1 MRKSCTIRKALSI
14 LAALMLAVCP
24 ALAEEPVLEDRS
36 LELGN
41 SSIRYPMLTGLA
53 DGESQQQVNQ
63 KMQEDLDVTG
73 YLDRITMLISQDSL
87 HVTAEWEGILQGEI
101 ISCVLSAEGALENN
115 RSTHRWT
122 WSNIDLRDGREIQMD
137 ELFSD
142 PVAAREALEEYLR
155 YEVAP
160 ELSAHLDNNELTP
173 LPEGFRLEPAG
184 LTLLYPISS
193 LSTLGDRAGAVR
205 IGWNEIRDFLD
216 LREGGILDRI
226 GAVNMMTLTEDS
238 REYIRRMAENG
249 QLPGIPVTIGEG
261 LKALTDR
268 YHLLTDPDVYVG
280 GRLFALE
287 GSGFRNVLLM
297 TDFLSEAWDDSVV
310 QGIRMDRGCAWGLC
324 IGETGKNE
332 WRAVLGDPDSETELD
347 PETADSNRMVPGSCD
362 YYNIGAYQL
371 RLYADTD
378 DTLVS
383 IVLTE

>member
-1 MRKSCTIRKALSI
+1 
-14 LAALMLAVCP
+14 
-24 ALAEEPVLEDRS
+24 
-36 LELGN
+36 
-41 SSIRYPMLTGLA
+41 
-53 DGESQQQVNQ
+53 
-63 KMQEDLDVTG
+63 
-73 YLDRITMLISQDSL
+73 
-87 HVTAEWEGILQGEI
+87 
-101 ISCVLSAEGALENN
+101 
-115 RSTHRWT
+115 
-122 WSNIDLRDGREIQMD
+122 
-137 ELFSD
+137 
-142 PVAAREALEEYLR
+142 
-155 YEVAP
+155 VAP

-205 IGWNEIRDFLD
+205 IGWNEIRSFLD

-324 IGETGKNE
+324 IGETRKNE

-347 PETADSNRMVPGSCD
+347 PETADSNRMVSGSCD